1 MLNELNEEQRRAVLS
16 DGNVLLSACPGSGK
30 TRVVSHKI
38 AYELSRLSS
47 SKKRVI
53 AVTFTNRAADEIYK
67 RVDKLGVDTKQLW
80 VGTIHAFCLD
90 WIIRPYSSY
99 LDKLK
104 NGFSVVDEVYASNI
118 LSVLQKKY
126 EIEYFDDA
134 CLRINRDGSLNG
146 DRAHRNLANE
156 FYTTLLREKLID
168 FNLMLFYA
176 YKLLKNNEFIPKSVS
191 NVLSFICV
199 DEYQDTQDLQY
210 AIIAELLVN
219 GSGCTRVFY
228 TGDIDQAIYTS
239 LGGIA
244 KSHNEIQEEIGA
256 PLLEM
261 SLSGNYRS
269 NQRIIDYYRCFQ
281 TSNIGIE
288 ALGGNKG
295 NRGVI
300 TFNQT
305 IHKDEITT
313 EISRLI
319 QASLFDGCAEDDICI
334 LVPQWW
340 MVISIAKELRAAL
353 PDVSFDASGLAP
365 MSKHRSNIWYKISRF
380 FLTEASPKLLSV
392 RYRWAEEVA
401 IEFELLIGK
410 EVFDAER
417 KSRSLLKVVN
427 SITSERQDGVEYIQE
442 CLDKFACALHVGL
455 ENFPKLKEMRELY
468 FCALE
473 DRLNAPEID
482 HARDTETFK
491 KYYREMSGVVIN
503 TCVGIKGEEF
513 DTVIAYG
520 LLKGYV
526 PHWNDVFAHRE
537 VESSKKLLY
546 VICSR
551 AKEKLH
557 LISEVGRTVKSSGN
571 PYQTNPQ
578 LKSVVYDYDESGF

>member
-1 MLNELNEEQRRAVLS
+1 MLNELNEEQREAVLS

-30 TRVVSHKI
+30 TRVISYKI
-38 AYELSRLSS
+38 AHELGRLSS
-47 SKKRVI
+47 SKKRVV

-67 RVDKLGVDTKQLW
+67 RVERLGVDTKQLW

-104 NGFSVVDEVYASNI
+104 NGFSVADEAYTKNV
-118 LSVLQKKY
+118 LSELQEKY
-126 EIEYFDDA
+126 KIKFFDESS
-134 CLRINRDGSLNG
+134 LRINRDGTLNG
-146 DRAHRNLANE
+146 DRAHTNLVNE
-156 FYTTLLREKLID
+156 YYTILLSEKLID
-168 FNLMLFYA
+168 FNLMLYYA
-176 YKLLKNNEFIPKSVS
+176 YKLLKNNEFISKSVS
-191 NVLSFICV
+191 NVLSLICV

-210 AIIAELLVN
+210 ATLAEILVK
-219 GSGCTRVFY
+219 GSGSTRVFY

-239 LGGIA
+239 LGGVA
-244 KSHNEIQEEIGA
+244 KAHNEIQEEIGA

-269 NQRIIDYYRCFQ
+269 NQRIIDYYRNFQ
-281 TSNIGIE
+281 TNNIDIE
-288 ALGGNKG
+288 ALGDNKG
-295 NRGVI
+295 NSGII
-300 TFNQT
+300 TFNQS
-305 IHKDEITT
+305 IHKDDITT

-319 QASLFDGCAEDDICI
+319 QESLNDGTPEDEICI

-340 MVISIAKELRAAL
+340 LVISIAKKLRAAL

-365 MSKHRSNIWYKISRF
+365 MSKHRSNIWYKISRL

-392 RYRWAEEVA
+392 RRRWAEEAA
-401 IEFELLIGK
+401 IEFELLTGK

-427 SITSERQDGVEYIQE
+427 SINSERQDGVEYIQE
-442 CLDKFACALHVGL
+442 CLDKFTCALHVDL
-455 ENFPKLKEMRELY
+455 EFVPELKEMRELY
-468 FCALE
+468 FKALE
-473 DRLNAPEID
+473 DRLNDPEID
-482 HARDTETFK
+482 YARDTETFK

-526 PHWNDVFAHRE
+526 PHWSDVFARRE

-557 LISEVGRTVKSSGN
+557 LISEVGRTAKSSGN
-571 PYQTNPQ
+571 PYRTNSQ
-578 LKSVVYDYDESGF
+578 LRSVEYAYD